1 MSLKTVLSNEIIT
14 YPQYVNK
21 TLNTLA
27 SDNSGHIAYEM
38 NKYGYR
44 TSKDAEIASQYN
56 VLALG
61 CSWTMGIGVDND
73 LIWPTLMGNKLGKV
87 YNYGMYGASVSF
99 VAKTLFKFVSSEL
112 IPDIVLIMWP
122 GFSRRDYITEAGEFR
137 KIGGFRA
144 ATNEDPVWRNN
155 EEDLLFLQ
163 LRNDNQDLME
173 FWEAYNFVETVS
185 KLYNIKVFHTVA
197 GYYYEI
203 YKNLKPKLENTI
215 NYRRFYEPRDCYQN
229 DHKAADKQ
237 HPGKAWHENFANGF
251 YSFIKD
257 KIDV

>member
-1 MSLKTVLSNEIIT
+1 MKALSNVLSNDIIT
-14 YPQYVNK
+14 YPQYANK

-27 SDNSGHIAYEM
+27 SDNSGLVTYEM

-44 TSKDAEIASQYN
+44 ASKLLKTAPQYN
-56 VLALG
+56 VLTLG

-73 LIWPTLMGNKLGKV
+73 SIWPSLMGDKLGKV
-87 YNYGMYGASVSF
+87 HNYGMYGVSPSF
-99 VAKTLFKFVSSEL
+99 IAKTLFKFVSSEL

-144 ATNEDPVWRNN
+144 AIKKDPVWRNN

-173 FWEAYNFVETVS
+173 FWEAYNFVETLS
-185 KLYNIKVFHTVA
+185 KLHNTKVFHTVA

-215 NYRRFYEPRDCYQN
+215 NYRTFYEPEDYYQS
-229 DHKAADKQ
+229 DYRAADEQ
-237 HPGKAWHENFANGF
+237 HPGKAWHKAFADGF

-257 KIDV
+257 KI